1 MNRDTLFSC
10 MGRPPGGSTTS
21 PPLGAAPVGLM
32 DGDQLVALLI
42 ENDMYISRQTHDI
55 IQLEAQEEEDD

>member
-1 MNRDTLFSC
+1 